1 MVYPVGEVKI
11 VIYNEKPAEVTFSN
25 LQGGFSFKH
34 AKMADKAFKKALRQR
49 RREYL
54 REDRAK
60 QQREAKKV
68 ESEKARDL
76 ERKAKEAVK
85 EEQL

>member
-1 MVYPVGEVKI
+1 M
-11 VIYNEKPAEVTFSN
+11 
-25 LQGGFSFKH
+25 QGGFSFKH